1 MPIVGQQTS
10 PFKNTLRFIHRT
22 PVIEMA
28 SDISTSSYD
37 LSERDDQLSLSSEEE
52 VQAVESPKKKRMK
65 KLPARYCDGGD
76 DHTESDKLE
85 IELKGSKFA
94 SI

>member
-1 MPIVGQQTS
+1 
-10 PFKNTLRFIHRT
+10 
-22 PVIEMA
+22 MA
-28 SDISTSSYD
+28 SDISASSYD

-52 VQAVESPKKKRMK
+52 VQAVESPKERMK

-76 DHTESDKLE
+76 NHTESDKLE